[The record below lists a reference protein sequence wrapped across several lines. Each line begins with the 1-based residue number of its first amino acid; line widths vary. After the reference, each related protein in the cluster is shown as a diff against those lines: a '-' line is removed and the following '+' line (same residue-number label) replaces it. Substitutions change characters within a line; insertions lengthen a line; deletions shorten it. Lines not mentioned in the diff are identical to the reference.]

1 MKVRAIAMKN
11 ELERLE
17 ENIGYSF
24 KNKNLLI
31 EAMSHSSYI
40 NERKINK
47 TACNERLEFL
57 GDAVLELASSDY
69 LFKKYADIPEGK
81 LSKMRAALVCEPALY
96 ECSKA
101 IELGSFIKLGK
112 GEEAGG
118 GRNKPSVVSDAFEAL
133 LGGVYLDGGMEEAR
147 GIILRFILTDSQIE
161 QAHISDSKSY
171 LQELVQAHMKN
182 SVVSYK
188 LISETGPEHDKE
200 FVIAAYIDDKQYGE
214 GTGRNKKAAEKAA
227 ALHAI
232 KLIKNKL
239 VETE

>member
-1 MKVRAIAMKN
+1 MNNM
-11 ELERLE
+11 LEKLE
-17 ENIGYSF
+17 ENIDYSF
-24 KNKNLLI
+24 KNKELLM

-69 LFKKYADIPEGK
+69 LFKKYGDIPEGK

-101 IELGSFIKLGK
+101 IDLGNFIKLGK
-112 GEEAGG
+112 GEEASG

-133 LGGVYLDGGMEEAR
+133 LGAVYLDGGMEEAR
-147 GIILRFILTDSQIE
+147 KIILRFILTESQIE

-171 LQELVQAHMKN
+171 LQELVQAIDMISVYVRQQYTTHTPSLFYYLLHIPTIHQSVIMRIADCSMYVMELKIRLTMKFSITTSIIN
-182 SVVSYK
+182 YY
-188 LISETGPEHDKE
+188 H
-200 FVIAAYIDDKQYGE
+200 
-214 GTGRNKKAAEKAA
+214 
-227 ALHAI
+227 
-232 KLIKNKL
+232 
-239 VETE
+239 

>member
-1 MKVRAIAMKN
+1 MSN
-11 ELERLE
+11 ELAQLE
-17 ENIGYSF
+17 KNIGYYF

-69 LFKKYADIPEGK
+69 LFAKYPNLPEGK

-101 IELGSFIKLGK
+101 IKLGSFIKLGK

-118 GRNKPSVVSDAFEAL
+118 GREKPSVVSDAFEAL
-133 LGGVYLDGGMEEAR
+133 LGGVYLDGGMDEVR
-147 GIILRFILTDSQIE
+147 KIIHSFILTDSQLE
-161 QAHISDSKSY
+161 QANISDGKSY
-171 LQELVQAHMKN
+171 LQELVQAQMKN
-182 SVVSYK
+182 STVSYRT
-188 LISETGPEHDKE
+188 ISESGPEHDKE
-200 FVIAAYIDDKQYGE
+200 FVVAVYIDDQEYGE
-214 GTGRNKKAAEKAA
+214 GIGRNKKAAEKAA

-232 KLIKNKL
+232 KLIKSKL
-239 VETE
+239 TETE

>member
-1 MKVRAIAMKN
+1 MN
-11 ELERLE
+11 TDRLE
-17 ENIGYSF
+17 LLESNIGYTF
-24 KNKNLLI
+24 NNKELLV

-47 TACNERLEFL
+47 TGHNERLEFL
-57 GDAVLELASSDY
+57 GDAVLEIVSSDF
-69 LFKKYADIPEGK
+69 LFKRFTELPEGK

-101 IELGSFIKLGK
+101 ISLGEYIKLGK

-118 GRNKPSVVSDAFEAL
+118 GREKPSVVSDAFEAL
-133 LGGVYLDGGMEEAR
+133 LGAVYLDGGMESAR
-147 GIILRFILTDSQIE
+147 EIIHRFILTENQIE

-171 LQELVQAHMKN
+171 LQELIQADKKN
-182 SVVSYK
+182 STISYRI
-188 LISETGPEHDKE
+188 LDEHGPEHDKE
-200 FVIAAYIDDKQYGE
+200 FIVAVYIDDQKYGE

-232 KLIKNKL
+232 KLIKQG
-239 VETE
+239 

>member
-1 MKVRAIAMKN
+1 MNNM
-11 ELERLE
+11 LEKLE
-17 ENIGYSF
+17 ENIDYSF
-24 KNKNLLI
+24 KNKELLI

-69 LFKKYADIPEGK
+69 LFKKYGDIPEGK

-101 IELGSFIKLGK
+101 IDLGNFIKLGK

-133 LGGVYLDGGMEEAR
+133 LGAVYLDGGMEEAR
-147 GIILRFILTDSQIE
+147 KIILRFILTESQIE

-171 LQELVQAHMKN
+171 LQELVQAHMK
-182 SVVSYK
+182 SSLVTYK
-188 LISETGPEHDKE
+188 TISESGPEHDKE
-200 FVIAAYIDDKQYGE
+200 FVVAVYIDEREYGE

-239 VETE
+239 IETE

>member
-1 MKVRAIAMKN
+1 MN
-11 ELERLE
+11 TDRLE
-17 ENIGYSF
+17 LLESNIGYTF
-24 KNKNLLI
+24 NNKELLV

-47 TACNERLEFL
+47 TGHNERLEFL
-57 GDAVLELASSDY
+57 GDAVLEIVSSDF
-69 LFKKYADIPEGK
+69 LFKRFTELPEGK

-101 IELGSFIKLGK
+101 ISLGEYIKLGK

-118 GRNKPSVVSDAFEAL
+118 GREKPSVVSDAFEAL
-133 LGGVYLDGGMEEAR
+133 LGAVYLDGGMENAR
-147 GIILRFILTDSQIE
+147 EIIHRFILTESQIE

-171 LQELVQAHMKN
+171 LQELIQADKKN
-182 SVVSYK
+182 STISYRI
-188 LISETGPEHDKE
+188 LDEHGPEHDKE
-200 FVIAAYIDDKQYGE
+200 FIVAVYIDDQKYGE

-232 KLIKNKL
+232 KLIKQG
-239 VETE
+239 

>member
-1 MKVRAIAMKN
+1 MNNM
-11 ELERLE
+11 LEKLE
-17 ENIGYSF
+17 ENIHYSF
-24 KNKNLLI
+24 KNKELLI

-69 LFKKYADIPEGK
+69 LFKKYGDIPEGK

-101 IELGSFIKLGK
+101 IDLGNFIKLGK

-133 LGGVYLDGGMEEAR
+133 LGAVYLDGGMEEAR
-147 GIILRFILTDSQIE
+147 KIILRFILTESQIE
-161 QAHISDSKSY
+161 QANISDSKSY
-171 LQELVQAHMKN
+171 LQELVQAHMK
-182 SVVSYK
+182 SSLVTYK
-188 LISETGPEHDKE
+188 IISESGPEHDKE
-200 FVIAAYIDDKQYGE
+200 FVVAVYIDEREYGE

-232 KLIKNKL
+232 KLITNKL
-239 VETE
+239 IETE